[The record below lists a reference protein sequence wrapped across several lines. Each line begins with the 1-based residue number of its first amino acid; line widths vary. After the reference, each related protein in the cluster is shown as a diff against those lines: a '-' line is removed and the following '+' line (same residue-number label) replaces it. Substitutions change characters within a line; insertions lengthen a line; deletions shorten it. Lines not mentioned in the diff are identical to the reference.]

1 MFCPKCGSRN
11 DETALYCTA
20 CGNALPL
27 PDAQAA
33 VALDEYYKAVIGPKN
48 QDYYLSHF
56 SRFDRDGIRI
66 SWNWPAFL
74 MTFYWLLYRKMWLN
88 SLAYFFFP
96 YVLAFVFALFV
107 VLTDSDPG
115 SLIGSV
121 YLGYLAAIFVLMPMY
136 ANALYYRHCKKRI
149 TEVRATAHDTQRQLG
164 ELAGKGGTSNVVLIV
179 ILIFAFV
186 AIIGILAAIAIPA
199 YQDYTTGARTVQAFD
214 FGKTATA
221 SVTGFYQSHQAIP
234 ENIEET
240 GFELSLPP
248 SVKGLSF
255 DRQSGMVS
263 ITVEGSTANGKS
275 ILFVPSL
282 DTGNKLVWTCLSK
295 EIQDRYLPVECR
307 QRR

>member
-27 PDAQAA
+27 PDAQGA
-33 VALDEYYKAVIGPKN
+33 VALDEYYKAIIGPKN

-56 SRFDRDGIRI
+56 SRFDREGARI
-66 SWNWPAFL
+66 SWNWPSFF

-88 SLAYFFFP
+88 SLAYFLFP

-115 SLIGSV
+115 SLLGSV
-121 YLGYLAAIFVLMPMY
+121 YLGYLAAIFVLIPMY
-136 ANALYYRHCKKRI
+136 ANAL
-149 TEVRATAHDTQRQLG
+149 
-164 ELAGKGGTSNVVLIV
+164 
-179 ILIFAFV
+179 
-186 AIIGILAAIAIPA
+186 
-199 YQDYTTGARTVQAFD
+199 
-214 FGKTATA
+214 
-221 SVTGFYQSHQAIP
+221 
-234 ENIEET
+234 
-240 GFELSLPP
+240 ELSLPP

-255 DRQSGMVS
+255 DRQSGVVS
-263 ITVEGSTANGKS
+263 ITVEGSTVNGKS

-282 DTGNKLVWTCLSK
+282 DTGNKLVWTCMSE

>member
-11 DETALYCTA
+11 DETARYCTA

-27 PDAQAA
+27 PDAQTA

-48 QDYYLSHF
+48 QAYYLSQF
-56 SRFDRDGIRI
+56 SRFDREGIRV
-66 SWNWPAFL
+66 SWNWPSFL

-88 SLAYFFFP
+88 ALAYFLFP

-115 SLIGSV
+115 TLVGSV
-121 YLGYLAAIFVLMPMY
+121 YLAYLAAIFVLIPMY
-136 ANALYYRHCKKRI
+136 ANALYYRHCKKR
-149 TEVRATAHDTQRQLG
+149 VSQARATSQDTQRQLG
-164 ELAGKGGTSNVVLIV
+164 ELAARGGTSNVVLIL

-186 AIIGILAAIAIPA
+186 AIVGILAAIAIPA
-199 YQDYTTGARTVQAFD
+199 YQDYITGSRTVQAFN

-221 SVTGFYQSHQAIP
+221 SVSGFYNSHRAIP

-263 ITVEGSTANGKS
+263 ITVEGSTVNGKS

-282 DTGNKLVWTCLSK
+282 EAGNKLVWTCMSE
-295 EIQDRYLPVECR
+295 EIQDRYLPQECL
-307 QRR
+307 RRR